1 MAAHQRRFL
10 DGESPKETQFLSLRV
25 SDGPSCGQWSEVGI
39 HEIIRVGRSTECTLR
54 VFDPRMSRLHF
65 EAFFAHDEWWLNDLG
80 SCNGTLV
87 NDQKICEPVKLQGG
101 EVVLA
106 GDTRFQV
113 TIKLNQAIRHAPHSE
128 PAAHD
133 IARLD
138 ALAKKP
144 TVQTDSGLR
153 DYT

>member
-1 MAAHQRRFL
+1 MATNQRRFP
-10 DGESPKETQFLSLRV
+10 DGGSQKETRFLSLQV
-25 SDGPSCGQWSEVGI
+25 SDGPSGGQWSEVGI
-39 HEIIRVGRSTECTLR
+39 HETIRVGRSAECTLR
-54 VFDPRMSRLHF
+54 VFDPRMSRRHF

-106 GDTRFQV
+106 GDTQFQV
-113 TIKLNQAIRHAPHSE
+113 TIKLSQAIGHAPHSE
-128 PAAHD
+128 PAPHD
-133 IARLD
+133 IVRLD
-138 ALAKKP
+138 ALAKKS